1 MSEKV
6 TQLITL
12 ENNSYNVKYVV
23 HTADIHIRMFERE
36 EEYLS
41 VFNRFYEDLKK
52 RKLNN
57 KNSVIVICG
66 DIMHNKEI
74 LHPKSLEIC
83 TDFFYNL
90 ASITNL
96 IIISGNHDKCDNN
109 PDIDVIKAIL
119 NIKFNTLNKIYFID
133 ESKCYLYNNIIF
145 GLTRVFDKNVTK
157 CNFTKLNKFNKL
169 NKIRIGL
176 YHGQVISPLNENQ
189 MFFVK
194 DTSINYTEFADYD
207 IVLLGDIHQQQYLN
221 EEKTIAYCGSLI
233 QQNKSESIKKG
244 YLLWNIHSKTSE
256 FIQIRNDYMTLKIT
270 IGSDGKWKKP
280 LLKGDMPKYA
290 KIDIISNS
298 ENQTD
303 IVSVYDWCTDKGVTV
318 LEKSEKFEVN
328 RNKINNIIKFNNTD
342 TTLNLLSNKEKICE
356 LILNGIKEEFKNES
370 IKNKI
375 KDLVKNAE
383 IKDLSV
389 KNIKLLN
396 LKFDNF
402 MKYGE
407 NNTINFNNLKSI
419 NGLCSP
425 NSSGKSTIIDVILFS
440 IYGECTRGSAIDLI
454 NNKSK
459 RLFTEIELDVNNIK
473 YKIQRKATRNDKK
486 EHSRKVGT
494 ELIIFENDINIS
506 SDVKKNNKIISE
518 KICSFDDFIHNCI
531 ISQNTKVNFMNFTP
545 KEKNDY
551 LYKIF
556 NIEVLKDID
565 KSCSNYVRNL
575 KTEITRKKKNLVN
588 YEMYGTNEKEIIKNI
603 NEKLQDKIKEKENLI
618 KQIDKLSDEQTLI
631 KINIKKTNTKD
642 KEDIEKIDIK
652 KIKQIKKNL
661 DILQK
666 DRIDITKD
674 IEMLNKQKNSNTNK
688 ISKINYDVVLE
699 EFNKEKEKKIK
710 IKSIELEKMR
720 KNIINDGIFDMEK
733 YKIKSI
739 NLEYSQLEKK
749 LKELKE
755 EIVNNNNKLEEIE
768 IILNEKEIKV
778 NMKTYND
785 YIEKSKELEFL
796 NNKLEI
802 IMNKKEEIEKSLEKL
817 ELYEYNPKCK
827 FCMKNSNIEHKI
839 ELEKELDMINSNIE
853 KFNSDINKIKKFT
866 NKNNNILNTYELNQE
881 QIINKRENLNIKNN
895 LETDN
900 NVLELKIEAINKELE
915 EKQKLIEKIEL
926 YKKNDEVLENIKT
939 LEKEIEMIRNEYSEI
954 CGLYLKLN
962 KELFS
967 INDSINKNNIK
978 LEEIN
983 KQISDQDYIINIDK
997 LNDNISKLDN
1007 FKTNLIKLDE
1017 LVNKLKVD
1025 NMTFEVFYKE
1035 YEKIQIDKNEYE
1047 IISNFISG
1055 EEFTIKIMR
1064 QSILPNISDNI
1075 NKMLEKYST
1084 YQIEMVLNKDTN
1096 DSVFIYKT
1104 NGSNLSLNG
1113 GYETHL
1119 INLIFRMVFAKISGV
1134 IRTNFII
1141 IDEAFDASD
1150 FKNKENIKSMIDYMD
1165 NIYDWII
1172 IISHDSYIKSNFE
1185 NHINIK
1191 TINKGELSKQ
1201 LINI

>member
-1 MSEKV
+1 MSQKV
-6 TQLITL
+6 TQPITL
-12 ENNSYNVKYVV
+12 ENNSFNIKYIV

-36 EEYLS
+36 EEYMS

-66 DIMHNKEI
+66 DIMHNKEN
-74 LHPKSLEIC
+74 LHPKSLEMC

-90 ASITNL
+90 SSITNL

-119 NIKFNTLNKIYFID
+119 NIKFNTHNKIYFLD
-133 ESKCYLYNNIIF
+133 ENLCYLYNNIIF
-145 GLTRVFDKNVTK
+145 GLTRVFDMQVTK
-157 CNFTKLNKFNKL
+157 CDINKIYK

-176 YHGQVISPLNENQ
+176 YHGRVISPLNEGE

-194 DTSINYTEFADYD
+194 DSSINYKDFSDYD
-207 IVLLGDIHQQQYLN
+207 LVLLGDIHQQQYLN

-280 LLKGDMPKYA
+280 SLEGDIPKYA

-303 IVSVYDWCTDKGVTV
+303 IVSVYDWCKNKGVTV

-328 RNKINNIIKFNNTD
+328 RNKINNIIKIDDNNTS
-342 TTLNLLSNKEKICE
+342 LNLLSNKEKICD
-356 LILNGIKEEFKNES
+356 LILNGIKEEFKNDS

-389 KNIKLLN
+389 KSIKLLN

-407 NNTINFNNLKSI
+407 GNTINFTNLKSI
-419 NGLCSP
+419 NGICSP
-425 NSSGKSTIIDVILFS
+425 NSFGKSTIIDVILFS
-440 IYGECTRGSAIDLI
+440 IYGECTRGSTIDLI

-459 RLFTEIELDVNNIK
+459 RLYTEIELDVNNIK
-473 YKIQRKATRNDKK
+473 YKIQRKATRNEKQ

-494 ELIIFENDINIS
+494 ELIIFENNINIS
-506 SDVKKNNKIISE
+506 SDIRKNNKIISE

-565 KSCSNYVRNL
+565 KTCSNYVRNL
-575 KTEITRKKKNLVN
+575 KTEITRKKKNLLI
-588 YEMYGTNEKEIIKNI
+588 YEIYGKEDKEINKKI
-603 NEKLQDKIKEKENLI
+603 NDTLEDSIKEKDKLI
-618 KQIDKLSDEQTLI
+618 KQIEKLSDEQTII
-631 KINIKKTNTKD
+631 KISLQKINNKDVEKINTKN
-642 KEDIEKIDIK
+642 
-652 KIKQIKKNL
+652 IKQIKNNL
-661 DILQK
+661 DNLQK
-666 DRIDITKD
+666 DKVNLTKE
-674 IEMLNKQKNSNTNK
+674 IEKLNKQKDSNISK
-688 ISKINYDVVLE
+688 ISKINYDVVLDK
-699 EFNKEKEKKIK
+699 FNKDKELKIK
-710 IKSIELEKMR
+710 IKTSEIEIMR
-720 KNIINDGIFDMEK
+720 KNIINDGIFNIEK
-733 YKIKSI
+733 YDKMEILGYNLRLHGKIEDFNKKIKD
-739 NLEYSQLEKK
+739 NQ
-749 LKELKE
+749 
-755 EIVNNNNKLEEIE
+755 NKLEEINS
-768 IILNEKEIKV
+768 ILEEKEIKV
-778 NMKTYND
+778 NVKTYNE
-785 YIEKSKELEFL
+785 YIEKSKELKILESNSAIYFVQKQEIQ
-796 NNKLEI
+796 NN
-802 IMNKKEEIEKSLEKL
+802 LEKL
-817 ELYEYNPKCK
+817 KTYEYDSKCK
-827 FCMKNSNIEHKI
+827 FCMKNNNVEYKI
-839 ELEKELDMINSNIE
+839 SLEKKLEILNTNI
-853 KFNSDINKIKKFT
+853 KNIDLDINKIKKFIDKH
-866 NKNNNILNTYELNQE
+866 NSIVDIYELNQK
-881 QIINKRENLNIKNN
+881 QTINKKESIVIKDT
-895 LETDN
+895 LETN
-900 NVLELKIEAINKELE
+900 NKISQLTILSMSKELDE
-915 EKQKLIEKIEL
+915 NKILIEKIES
-926 YKKNDEVLENIKT
+926 YEKNDEILQNIKL
-939 LEKEIEMIRNEYSEI
+939 LEKEIEIIRNEKSNI
-954 CGLYLKLN
+954 CESYLTLS

-967 INDSINKNNIK
+967 INDSINKNEMK

-983 KQISDQDYIINIDK
+983 KQISNQDYIINIDK
-997 LNDNISKLDN
+997 LNDNITKLDN
-1007 FKTNLIKLDE
+1007 LKMNLIKLDE
-1017 LVNKLKVD
+1017 KINKLKVD
-1025 NMTFEVFYKE
+1025 KNTFEVFNKE
-1035 YEKIQIDKNEYE
+1035 YQKIQIDKNEYE

-1064 QSILPNISDNI
+1064 QSILPNISENI

-1084 YQIEMVLNKDTN
+1084 YQINMVLNKDTN

-1104 NGSNLSLNG
+1104 NGSNLSMNG

-1119 INLIFRMVFAKISGV
+1119 INLIFRMVFARISGV

-1191 TINKGELSKQ
+1191 TINKGEHPKQ

>member
-12 ENNSYNVKYVV
+12 ENNSHNIKYIV

-66 DIMHNKEI
+66 DIMHNKEN
-74 LHPKSLEIC
+74 LHPKSLEMC

-96 IIISGNHDKCDNN
+96 IVISGNHDKCDNN
-109 PDIDVIKAIL
+109 PDIDVIKAIV
-119 NIKFNTLNKIYFID
+119 NIKFNTHNKIYFLD

-145 GLTRVFDKNVTK
+145 GLTRVFDMQVTK
-157 CNFTKLNKFNKL
+157 CEL
-169 NKIRIGL
+169 NKIYKNKVRIGL
-176 YHGQVISPLNENQ
+176 YHGRVISSLNENE

-194 DTSINYTEFADYD
+194 DSCINYKDFSDYD

-270 IGSDGKWKKP
+270 IGSDGKWKNP
-280 LLKGDMPKYA
+280 SLEENMPKYA

-298 ENQTD
+298 ENQND
-303 IVSVYDWCTDKGVTV
+303 ISSVYDWYKNKGVTV

-328 RNKINNIIKFNNTD
+328 RNKINNIINNIETDDNQTNNTS
-342 TTLNLLSNKEKICE
+342 LNLFSNKEKICE
-356 LILNGIKEEFKNES
+356 LILNGIKQEFKNES

-407 NNTINFNNLKSI
+407 GNVINFNNLKSI
-419 NGLCSP
+419 NGICSP
-425 NSSGKSTIIDVILFS
+425 NSFGKSTIIDVILFS

-459 RLFTEIELDVNNIK
+459 RLYTEIELDVNNIK

-506 SDVKKNNKIISE
+506 SDVKKNNKIITE

-565 KSCSNYVRNL
+565 KTCSNYVRNL
-575 KTEITRKKKNLVN
+575 KTEITRKKKNLAN
-588 YEMYGTNEKEIIKNI
+588 YEIYGMNEVNINKKINDSLEESITEKEKTIKT
-603 NEKLQDKIKEKENLI
+603 
-618 KQIDKLSDEQTLI
+618 IDKLNDEQTLI
-631 KINIKKTNTKD
+631 KISLQKTNNKN
-642 KEDIEKIDIK
+642 IEKIDMK
-652 KIKQIKKNL
+652 NVKQIKKNL
-661 DILQK
+661 DVLQK
-666 DRIDITKD
+666 ERNDLTKELD
-674 IEMLNKQKNSNTNK
+674 KLNKQKNSNTTQ
-688 ISKINYDVVLE
+688 ISKINYDLVLE
-699 EFNKEKEKKIK
+699 KFNKEQESKIK
-710 IKSIELEKMR
+710 VKTTEINKLR
-720 KNIINDGIFDMEK
+720 KKVINDGTFNIDKYDEK
-733 YKIKSI
+733 QIIVENLKLHEKIQEL
-739 NLEYSQLEKK
+739 N
-749 LKELKE
+749 KELKE
-755 EIVNNNNKLEEIE
+755 NNIKLEDIC
-768 IILNEKEIKV
+768 IILNETNIKV
-778 NMKTYND
+778 NMKIYNE
-785 YIEKSKELEFL
+785 YLEKSKQLKNL
-796 NNKLEI
+796 QSNIAIYLIQKQ
-802 IMNKKEEIEKSLEKL
+802 EIENNLEKL
-817 ELYEYNPKCK
+817 DTYEYNPKCK
-827 FCMKNSNIEHKI
+827 FCMKNNNVEYKISLEKKLEELNNNIDKI
-839 ELEKELDMINSNIE
+839 NSDIKIFNKFLDKNDTIVDKYEKQQKQEINKKDSINIKNSLETNNKILEMKLISMYKELDE
-853 KFNSDINKIKKFT
+853 KRI
-866 NKNNNILNTYELNQE
+866 
-881 QIINKRENLNIKNN
+881 
-895 LETDN
+895 
-900 NVLELKIEAINKELE
+900 
-915 EKQKLIEKIEL
+915 LIEKIES
-926 YKKNDEVLENIKT
+926 YKKNDDILENIKL
-939 LEKEIEMIRNEYSEI
+939 LEKEIEDIRNEKSDI
-954 CGLYLKLN
+954 CESYLKLN
-962 KELFS
+962 KELFT
-967 INDSINKNNIK
+967 INENINKIQDK

-983 KQISDQDYIINIDK
+983 KQISNQDYIINIDK
-997 LNDNISKLDN
+997 LNDNISKLEKLKQD
-1007 FKTNLIKLDE
+1007 LIKLDE
-1017 LVNKLKVD
+1017 KINKLKVD
-1025 NMTFEVFYKE
+1025 KNTFEIFNKE
-1035 YEKIQIDKNEYE
+1035 YQKLQIDKNEYE

-1064 QSILPNISDNI
+1064 QNILPNISNNI
-1075 NKMLEKYST
+1075 NKMLEKYSN
-1084 YQIEMVLNKDTN
+1084 YQIKMVLNKDTN
-1096 DSVFIYKT
+1096 DSVYIYKT

-1119 INLIFRMVFAKISGV
+1119 INLIFRMVFARISGV

-1191 TINKGELSKQ
+1191 TVVKNDEPKQ
-1201 LINI
+1201 LIII